1 MKSQFPIGLH
11 INKLSRIISGKVD
24 AAVLNVIDD
33 NITVSQAYVIDF
45 ITDNKDKDIFQ
56 KDLEL
61 EFDLKRSSVSLMLN
75 NMEKHDLIKRVP
87 VAGDARLKKLVLTEK
102 AVEISR
108 KISSA
113 IDSVEGKL
121 LENME
126 QDEINSLL
134 NMLGKIRS
142 NID

>member
-11 INKLSRIISGKVD
+11 INKLSRIISRKVD

-45 ITDNKDKDIFQ
+45 INDNKDKDIFQ

-142 NID
+142 NIE

>member
-11 INKLSRIISGKVD
+11 INKLSRIISRKVD

-33 NITVSQAYVIDF
+33 N

>member
-1 MKSQFPIGLH
+1 MNVDC
-11 INKLSRIISGKVD
+11 NKH
-24 AAVLNVIDD
+24 
-33 NITVSQAYVIDF
+33 NIVKYLAN
-45 ITDNKDKDIFQ
+45 NKDKDIFQ

-142 NID
+142 NIE

>member
-1 MKSQFPIGLH
+1 MKSQYPLGLH
-11 INKLSRIISGKVD
+11 INKIRRLISRKIDD
-24 AAVLNVIDD
+24 AVIHAIDD

-56 KDLEL
+56 KDLEM

-87 VAGDARLKKLVLTEK
+87 VAEDARLKKIVLTK
-102 AVEISR
+102 KSVELSK
-108 KISSA
+108 KIAFA

-121 LENME
+121 TENMD
-126 QDEINSLL
+126 QDEINTFL
-134 NMLGKIRS
+134 NMLDKIRA
-142 NID
+142 NIE

>member
-1 MKSQFPIGLH
+1 M
-11 INKLSRIISGKVD
+11 
-24 AAVLNVIDD
+24 IDD

>member
-11 INKLSRIISGKVD
+11 INKLSRIISRKVD

-45 ITDNKDKDIFQ
+45 ITDIKDKDIFQ

-142 NID
+142 NIE